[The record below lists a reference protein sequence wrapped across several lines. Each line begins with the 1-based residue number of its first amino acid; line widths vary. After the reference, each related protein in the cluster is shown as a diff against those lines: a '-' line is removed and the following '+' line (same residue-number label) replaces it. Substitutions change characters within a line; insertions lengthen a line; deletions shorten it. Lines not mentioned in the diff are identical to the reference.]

1 MIIEVTDAAK
11 KRLDKILD
19 RENKEKMLKIYIS
32 GRSWA
37 SKTFGLVLEEPKEG
51 EFRLEAEGYEF
62 LIEEGLE
69 KIYPK
74 FIVDL
79 QVKGNGERFTVTAD
93 ILNPNMKR

>member
-1 MIIEVTDAAK
+1 MIIEITDAAK
-11 KRLDKILD
+11 KRLDKIVD
-19 RENKEKMLKIYIS
+19 KDNAEKMLKIYVS

-51 EFRLEAEGYEF
+51 ELKVEVDGYNF

-79 QVKGNGERFTVTAD
+79 EVKGNGERFTVTAD
-93 ILNPNMKR
+93 IRNPNMKI

>member
-1 MIIEVTDAAK
+1 MIIEITDEAK
-11 KRLDKILD
+11 KRLDKIVD
-19 RENKEKMLKIYIS
+19 RENTEKMLKIYVS

-51 EFRLEAEGYEF
+51 ELKVEVDGYKF

-79 QVKGNGERFTVTAD
+79 EVKGNGERFTVTAD
-93 ILNPNMKR
+93 IRNPNMKI

>member
-1 MIIEVTDAAK
+1 MIIEITDEAK
-11 KRLDKILD
+11 KRLDKIVD
-19 RENKEKMLKIYIS
+19 RENTEKMLKIYVS

-51 EFRLEAEGYEF
+51 ELKVEVDGYKF

-79 QVKGNGERFTVTAD
+79 EVKGNGERFTVTAD
-93 ILNPNMKR
+93 ILNPNMKI

>member
-1 MIIEVTDAAK
+1 MIIEITDAAK
-11 KRLDKILD
+11 KRLDKIVD
-19 RENKEKMLKIYIS
+19 RENTEKMLKIYVS

-51 EFRLEAEGYEF
+51 ELKVEVDGYNF

-79 QVKGNGERFTVTAD
+79 EVKGNGERFTVTAD
-93 ILNPNMKR
+93 IRNPNMKI

>member
-51 EFRLEAEGYEF
+51 ELKVEAEGYEF
-62 LIEEGLE
+62 LLEEGLE

-74 FIVDL
+74 FIIDL
-79 QVKGNGERFTVTAD
+79 EVKGNGERFTVKAD
-93 ILNPNMKR
+93 ILDPNMKR